1 MSECL
6 VAGMPNVGKTCFVIN
21 FAEYMGLKEIK
32 FHIKQTAGYT
42 SINTYSPGE
51 ARSKLIS
58 SDENTTRIVQ
68 IIKLEIPK
76 GKTIKELQI
85 IDSCG
90 LSEGIHPEE
99 EVRLAMARTLRLIR
113 ESNCILHM
121 IDAAKINIDNKTED
135 ILLPIDRLIFN
146 YASTEKNYAILA
158 NKIDLLEN
166 QEIINILKEE
176 LKNTMIIPLSAIYR
190 IGFSTVKKL
199 VLNYV

>member
-1 MSECL
+1 MR
-6 VAGMPNVGKTCFVIN
+6 
-21 FAEYMGLKEIK
+21 
-32 FHIKQTAGYT
+32 Q
-42 SINTYSPGE
+42 E
-51 ARSKLIS
+51 AKLIS

-68 IIKLEIPK
+68 IIKLK
-76 GKTIKELQI
+76 FQRKTIKELQI

-99 EVRLAMARTLRLIR
+99 EVRMARTLKLIR

-146 YASTEKNYAILA
+146 YASTEKNYAIMA

-166 QEIINILKEE
+166 QEIINILK
-176 LKNTMIIPLSAIYR
+176 KS
-190 IGFSTVKKL
+190 
-199 VLNYV
+199 